1 MKNKEI
7 KSYLTLFIISIL
19 VVLILSIILGHKYS
33 FIHRLS
39 NNLFIVGV
47 VFLSVGVAFRLFA
60 WSTHKKMLNKQP
72 MDIEELQ
79 RLGNSH
85 KDAVTI
91 SNIKKS
97 DELKKRKEVLGLLWK
112 RFMFVGTIDFLLSIV
127 ALSFL

>member
-1 MKNKEI
+1 MKNKEL

-19 VVLILSIILGHKYS
+19 VVLILSIILGNNYS
-33 FIHRLS
+33 LTHRLS

-47 VFLSVGVAFRLFA
+47 VFLSVGLAFQLFA
-60 WSTHKKMLNKQP
+60 WSTHKKMITKQP

-79 RLGNSH
+79 RLGHSH

-97 DELKKRKEVLGLLWK
+97 NELKKRKDVLGLLWR

-127 ALSFL
+127 VLVFL

>member
-7 KSYLTLFIISIL
+7 KSYSTLFIISIL
-19 VVLILSIILGHKYS
+19 VVLILSIILGNKYS
-33 FIHRLS
+33 FMHRLS
-39 NNLFIVGV
+39 NNLFVVGV
-47 VFLSVGVAFRLFA
+47 VFLSVGMVFRLFA

-72 MDIEELQ
+72 MDMEELQ
-79 RLGNSH
+79 RLGRIH

-97 DELKKRKEVLGLLWK
+97 DELEKRKEVLGLLWK

-127 ALSFL
+127 ALAFL